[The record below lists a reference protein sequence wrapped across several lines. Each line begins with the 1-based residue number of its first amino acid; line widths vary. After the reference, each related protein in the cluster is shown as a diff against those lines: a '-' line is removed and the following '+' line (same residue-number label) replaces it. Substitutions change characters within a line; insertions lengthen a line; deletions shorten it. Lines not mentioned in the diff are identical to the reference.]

1 MALCFKCCLFNLCWI
16 LHWPLFIIW
25 IQGSLEIP
33 AEPEGAIM
41 LSSLIYLQQA
51 IQFQIVLLSSNLEP
65 LSQFQYAFEKTTV
78 LKRVCFT
85 ALCTGKVVDE

>member
-1 MALCFKCCLFNLCWI
+1 
-16 LHWPLFIIW
+16 
-25 IQGSLEIP
+25 
-33 AEPEGAIM
+33 M